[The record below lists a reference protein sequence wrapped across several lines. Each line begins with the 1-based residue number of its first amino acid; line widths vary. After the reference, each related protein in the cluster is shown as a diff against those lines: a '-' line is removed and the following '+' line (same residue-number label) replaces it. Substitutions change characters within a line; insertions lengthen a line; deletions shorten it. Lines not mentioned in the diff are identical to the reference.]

1 MEMAL
6 LASAFANHGT
16 VMQPYLIDSV
26 ITPGGVTVREGQP
39 KKWFDATTPERAALI
54 DSYMEQ
60 VVQTGT
66 GTAARVSGIRV
77 AGKTGTAENAQGR
90 DHAWFIGSADVGGRR
105 IAFAIIVENSGGGG
119 IEAAPIARKIIL
131 SME

>member
-1 MEMAL
+1 M
-6 LASAFANHGT
+6 
-16 VMQPYLIDSV
+16 
-26 ITPGGVTVREGQP
+26 REGQP
-39 KKWFDATTPERAALI
+39 KKWFDATTPERATLI
-54 DSYMEQ
+54 ESYMEQ
-60 VVQTGT
+60 MVQKGT

-77 AGKTGTAENAQGR
+77 SGKTGTAENAQGR

>member
-1 MEMAL
+1 MAL

-16 VMQPYLIDSV
+16 VMEPYIVQSV
-26 ITPGGVTVREGQP
+26 VTPSGLTVREGTT

-54 DSYMEQ
+54 DSYMEK
-60 VVQTGT
+60 VVTQGT

-77 AGKTGTAENAQGR
+77 TGKTGTAENAQGK
-90 DHAWFIGSADVGGRR
+90 DHAWFIGSADVGGRK

-119 IEAAPIARKIIL
+119 IEAAPIARKIVL